1 MPLTLPADLFEAS
14 LFQRDGGDTG
24 AALIRA
30 LAPETW
36 QTYQE
41 LLEASGNG
49 AAAAGGRPRPEHS
62 LRETVM
68 LAWARASRASATA
81 RAEAL
86 ARDQEC
92 DQRVSAAMEQ
102 VRAELAEEL
111 RIRVGGD
118 GERGIPAEAS
128 KRVPL
133 PTRSLATMR
142 ATGRRLKSAL
152 TFRRRRRT
160 EGFGITAPRDMT
172 G

>member
-92 DQRVSAAMEQ
+92 DQRVSAA
-102 VRAELAEEL
+102 AA
-111 RIRVGGD
+111 
-118 GERGIPAEAS
+118 AEAS